1 MKSRINPIHLTTIY
15 FIIGM
20 LVIPIFGLSLNNEYN
35 VETELIFQEEKAYEH
50 IKNQVNLGFRIP
62 GTNTREECAEY
73 FISEFIK
80 IDNNFDY
87 YLHNFTIQSIK
98 CQNVLFKLNEKQD
111 NIVILGAHYD
121 TRKIAEKDPDPDQRN
136 NPVPGA
142 NDGASG
148 SAVLLE
154 LARIFNSLK
163 NNLNC
168 EIWFLFF
175 DAEDQGGGAITGWDW
190 CEGSQKF
197 VEDIELFYN
206 PNLESID
213 CMILLDMVGG
223 ENLKF
228 IKESYSNTLLME
240 ELFEIGQ
247 DLGYNQAFPENP
259 VKASVTDDHKAFVDI
274 GIPSADLIIKFW
286 NKPEEWPYHHTTED
300 NLAHI
305 SNESLKI
312 TGTTIEQFFYNVY
325 HSNYSAF
332 SQSNYPWRD
341 DKPLNAPLCF
351 LLILIISGA
360 LAGICFL
367 RTKLI
372 NLITG
377 N

>member
-1 MKSRINPIHLTTIY
+1 MYLITIY
-15 FIIGM
+15 LIIGS
-20 LVIPIFGLSLNNEYN
+20 LVIPTFVISSNNEYN
-35 VETELIFQEEKAYEH
+35 IEADLIFQEENAFDH
-50 IKNQVNLGFRIP
+50 IKNQVDLGYRIP
-62 GTNTREECAEY
+62 GTSVREECADY
-73 FISEFIK
+73 FISEFKK
-80 IDNNFDY
+80 IDNTFNY

-98 CQNVLFKLNEKQD
+98 CQNVLFKMNEKQD

-121 TRKIAEKDPDPDQRN
+121 TRKIAEKDPDPELRN
-136 NPVPGA
+136 NPIPGA

-154 LARIFNSLK
+154 LARVLYSQK
-163 NNLNC
+163 NNLAS

-175 DAEDQGGGAITGWDW
+175 DAEDQGGGAISGWDW

-197 VEDIELFYN
+197 VEDIEQFYN

-228 IKESYSNTLLME
+228 IKESYSNALLME

-247 DLGYNQAFPENP
+247 ALSYNQAFPENP
-259 VKASVTDDHKAFVDI
+259 VKASVTDDHKAFADI
-274 GIPSADLIIKFW
+274 GIPTADLIIKFW
-286 NKPEEWPYHHTTED
+286 NKPKEWPYHHTTED

-325 HSNYSAF
+325 HSNFSAL
-332 SQSNYPWRD
+332 SQSNYPWKD
-341 DKPLNAPLCF
+341 NKPLNAPLCF
-351 LLILIISGA
+351 LLIIIISGA
-360 LAGICFL
+360 LIGICFL
-367 RTKLI
+367 RSKLL
-372 NLITG
+372 NLLSG
-377 N
+377 K